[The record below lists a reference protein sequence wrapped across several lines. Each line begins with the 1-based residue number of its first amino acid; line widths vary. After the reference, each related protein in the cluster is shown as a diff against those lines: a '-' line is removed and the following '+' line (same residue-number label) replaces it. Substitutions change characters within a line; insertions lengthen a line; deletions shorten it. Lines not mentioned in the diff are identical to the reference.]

1 MSEKRSLNDRFTD
14 FADAV
19 SEGVSRWWF
28 TTASFIFL
36 VLWVAYGVFI
46 IGGSW
51 FTSATWNFPL
61 NTITT
66 VGEWFLEGF
75 ILISTARVEKRNRGL
90 QEHQEVVLEK
100 IESIEEQHD
109 RMLNHLTEL
118 EAQNL
123 VLLTKMTAVHKTTVL
138 ETPKKER
145 K

>member
-1 MSEKRSLNDRFTD
+1 MSEKRSFNDRFTD
-14 FADAV
+14 IADKISEKLGTWQFFAFCFLMLLIWMSSGPSMHFSDTWQLVANTP
-19 SEGVSRWWF
+19 
-28 TTASFIFL
+28 TTWIELFQE
-36 VLWVAYGVFI
+36 I
-46 IGGSW
+46 I
-51 FTSATWNFPL
+51 
-61 NTITT
+61 
-66 VGEWFLEGF
+66 
-75 ILISTARVEKRNRGL
+75 ILAAANRIEKRNRGL

-138 ETPKKER
+138 EIPKKER

>member
-14 FADAV
+14 IADKISEKLGTWQFFAFCFLMLLVWV
-19 SEGVSRWWF
+19 SSGPSMHFSDTWQLVANTP
-28 TTASFIFL
+28 TTWIELFQE
-36 VLWVAYGVFI
+36 I
-46 IGGSW
+46 I
-51 FTSATWNFPL
+51 
-61 NTITT
+61 
-66 VGEWFLEGF
+66 
-75 ILISTARVEKRNRGL
+75 ILAAANRIEKRNRGL

-138 ETPKKER
+138 EIPKKER